1 MFRSLFRTEKTS
13 VPVLNRFYVVAAVT
27 TRYRGEL
34 ITREVTRVFYY
45 GTPTLGEAERAV
57 RREFRFAIAVYIV
70 ESGRL

>member
-34 ITREVTRVFYY
+34 ITREVTGVFYY
-45 GTPTLGEAERAV
+45 GTPHAWG
-57 RREFRFAIAVYIV
+57 
-70 ESGRL
+70 GRTRGTA